1 VTPAEASR
9 LATVDDLSELERL
22 ATAAVAEQR
31 DDRGGW
37 VWSRREIRPQPY
49 AASFRAALEDPAAAV
64 WMGTFGDIPVGYA
77 AAHVESLRD
86 GSPLAVVDDLYVEP
100 AARGVGVGEA
110 LMTDVV
116 AWATARACIGIDGW
130 VLPGNRASKNFF
142 ETFGFTA
149 RGIVVHRS
157 LRPAEM

>member
-1 VTPAEASR
+1 MTPAEASR
-9 LATVDDLSELERL
+9 LATADDLPELERL

-37 VWSRREIRPQPY
+37 VSSRREFRPEPY
-49 AASFRAALEDPAAAV
+49 GASFRAALDDPTAEV
-64 WMGTFGDIPVGYA
+64 WVGTFGDVAVGYS

-86 GSPLAVVDDLYVEP
+86 GSPLAVVDDLYVES

-110 LMTDVV
+110 LMSDVV
-116 AWATARACIGIDGW
+116 AWATERGCVGIDGW

-157 LRPAEM
+157 LRPPEP

>member
-9 LATVDDLSELERL
+9 PATVDDLGDLDRL

-37 VWSRREIRPQPY
+37 VWSRREGRPEPY
-49 AASFRAALEDPAAAV
+49 AASFRAALDDPAAGV
-64 WMGTFGDIPVGYA
+64 WVGTFGEVPVGYA

-86 GSPLAVVDDLYVEP
+86 RSSLAVVDDLYVEP
-100 AARGVGVGEA
+100 GARGVGVGEA
-110 LMTDVV
+110 LMSDVV
-116 AWATARACIGIDGW
+116 AWATERSCIGIDGW

-157 LRPAEM
+157 LRPPEP

>member
-9 LATVDDLSELERL
+9 RATVDDLSELERL
-22 ATAAVAEQR
+22 AAAAVAEQR

-37 VWSRREIRPQPY
+37 VWSRREARPEPY
-49 AASFRAALEDPAAAV
+49 AASFRAALDDPAGGV
-64 WMGTFGDIPVGYA
+64 WVGTFGDVPVGYA
-77 AAHVESLRD
+77 AVHVESLRD
-86 GSPLAVVDDLYVEP
+86 GSSLAVVDDLYVEP
-100 AARGVGVGEA
+100 DARAVGVGEA
-110 LMTDVV
+110 LMSDVV
-116 AWATARACIGIDGW
+116 TWATGRGCIGIDGW

-157 LRPAEM
+157 LRPSPR